1 MAMGSPRIIRRRR
14 NGSRK
19 LSNKE
24 NGGLN
29 PIWAICYKNGYG
41 VPKDR
46 TEAIKWYKQAAHK
59 GNEYAKK
66 ELQKMGVAP
75 K

>member
-1 MAMGSPRIIRRRR
+1 MGHMYL
-14 NGSRK
+14 K
-19 LSNKE
+19 
-24 NGGLN
+24 
-29 PIWAICYKNGYG
+29 GYG

-46 TEAIKWYKQAAHK
+46 TEAIKWYKQAADE

-66 ELQKMGVAP
+66 ELKKLGVAA